1 MAKDVALVE
10 RYSNQRVAFPEV
22 EKRLTCEGLLPPP
35 PPNAKPADIH
45 QPGQFDEP
53 MRQAVI
59 RFQHKHML
67 YDAAALRPDT
77 MAALGRSLLEN
88 DYAALVR
95 VLTERVVS
103 AANILE
109 DGSAERAR
117 GRRRTSDAAGADA
130 PDAQPRRRGAARRR

>member
-1 MAKDVALVE
+1 GEMRFV
-10 RYSNQRVAFPEV
+10 
-22 EKRLTCEGLLPPP
+22 CEGILG
-35 PPNAKPADIH
+35 PNDKRGA
-45 QPGQFDEP
+45 GQFDEP

-77 MAALGRSLLEN
+77 MAALGRSLIEN

-95 VLTERVVS
+95 VLTERIVS

-109 DGSAERAR
+109 DGSVDTKKGPPTYVSASGETVAVRNLVDEAV
-117 GRRRTSDAAGADA
+117 
-130 PDAQPRRRGAARRR
+130 